1 MTLKIVSFFLGRE
14 SDFCLLY
21 TTIGVITVSKTKQ
34 VYGGEY
40 RSRRNIYCTDSEL
53 EKIRAFLR
61 NNIPLDNTIH
71 NDNTNGDTDSDLY
84 TTKEDIIHNDRILV
98 TREEYEA
105 LEQAMILFYY
115 EINRQRDFDEYI
127 DGVIDKLDDDSVNEA
142 WDFVRK
148 YFRKQ

>member
-1 MTLKIVSFFLGRE
+1 M
-14 SDFCLLY
+14 
-21 TTIGVITVSKTKQ
+21 SKQ
-34 VYGGEY
+34 RQIYNGEY

-53 EKIRAFLR
+53 EEIRVFLR
-61 NNIPLDNTIH
+61 EKTPLDNTIH
-71 NDNTNGDTDSDLY
+71 NDNTSDDASSDLY

-98 TREEYEA
+98 TSEEYEA

-115 EINRQRDFDEYI
+115 EISRQRDFDEYI
-127 DGVIDKLDDDSVNEA
+127 DGVINKLDDDSVNEA